1 VTSFGAWAFA
11 LLGLHLISS
20 AFEFFTDFVFV
31 EASAGFT
38 ETVSINVAKNATKA
52 LAKIAS
58 L

>member
-1 VTSFGAWAFA
+1 
-11 LLGLHLISS
+11 LHLISS